1 MPANPPNNTAKRSLF
16 LRKVCGFIRLCVC
29 VQAMCECLQSVCEWK
44 KLCWCSHVIFTCVLI
59 WELENKHINT
69 TLMHCRILH
78 EPIIYFNENIFP
90 VQFHTWAKYISQ
102 EAYAVVSTSV
112 PSVFSSNSN
121 TPTHTELYRMQYPY
135 PMTIYSIFTVNYLHV
150 SNIYHAW

>member
-1 MPANPPNNTAKRSLF
+1 MPANPPKNTAKRSLF

-59 WELENKHINT
+59 WELENKQINT
-69 TLMHCRILH
+69 TLMHCRTLH
-78 EPIIYFNENIFP
+78 KSIIYFNENIFP

-102 EAYAVVSTSV
+102 EAYEQDISTTMQW
-112 PSVFSSNSN
+112 PSLVDLVYLAQILIRL
-121 TPTHTELYRMQYPY
+121 PTQNYTGCNIRIPWRFILYLQ
-135 PMTIYSIFTVNYLHV
+135 
-150 SNIYHAW
+150 